1 MLVGVAEQSYL
12 LPVLDVVAE
21 TAEASSIVL
30 GVPEGLAD
38 VFAYR
43 AGQFLTVAVPSALTG
58 AVARSYSLS
67 STPAEPGPL
76 RVTVKRSPG
85 GYASH
90 WLCDHLGAGDHLRVL
105 PPSGI
110 FSPASFDADLLLFAG
125 GSGITPV
132 LSIIR
137 TGLLTGTGRMVLI
150 YANRDRESVIFA
162 DVIDALALAHPDRL
176 TVVHWLETDRGLPT
190 VDALQELAAP
200 YASWDTFTCGPTPF
214 MQGVAEALRA
224 LGLPRAR
231 RHQERFVSLGGNPFE
246 DASVDAAGPARVTVE
261 LAGETHDLDDWDPA
275 VRLIDHLEARGLAVP
290 FSCRKGECSSCMARL
305 VEGDLRHDA
314 NTILDEADLA
324 AGFRLVCQ
332 AHPLTSSVR
341 IRYE

>member
-1 MLVGVAEQSYL
+1 MLVGVTEESYV
-12 LPVLDVVAE
+12 LPVLEVVAE
-21 TAEASSIVL
+21 TAEDCSFVL
-30 GVPEGLAD
+30 GVPVGLEE

-67 STPAEPGPL
+67 SSPAEPGPL

-90 WLCDHLGAGDHLRVL
+90 WLCDHVRAGDHLRVL

-110 FSPASFDADLLLFAG
+110 FSPASYDVDLLLLAA
-125 GSGITPV
+125 GSGITPI

-137 TGLLTGTGRMVLI
+137 TALVAGTGRIVLL
-150 YANRDRESVIFA
+150 YANRDRESVIFG
-162 DVIDALALAHPDRL
+162 DVIDGLAADNPDRL
-176 TVVHWLETDRGLPT
+176 TVVHWLETERGLPT
-190 VDALQELAAP
+190 AEALQSFASP
-200 YASWDTFTCGPTPF
+200 YAEWDTFTCGPTPF
-214 MQGVAEALRA
+214 MAGAAEALRA
-224 LGLPRAR
+224 LGLPKAR

-246 DASVDAAGPARVTVE
+246 DASVDAVGPVRVTVE
-261 LAGETHDLDDWDPA
+261 LAGETHVLDDWDPA
-275 VRLIDHLEARGLAVP
+275 VRLIDHLESRGLAVP

-305 VEGDLRHDA
+305 VSGDLRHDA
-314 NTILDEADLA
+314 NTILDEDDLR
-324 AGFRLVCQ
+324 AGLRLVCQ
-332 AHPLTSSVR
+332 AHPLTSHVA